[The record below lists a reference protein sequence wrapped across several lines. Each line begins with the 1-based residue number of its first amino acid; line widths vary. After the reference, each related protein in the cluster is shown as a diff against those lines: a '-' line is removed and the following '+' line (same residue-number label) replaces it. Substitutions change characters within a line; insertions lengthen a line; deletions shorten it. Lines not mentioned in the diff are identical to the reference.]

1 MAGSPVK
8 NSRCPRSPRSDCALE
23 RLHRDPYDPLVSR
36 LEPKSRYRWQ
46 SAVAA
51 RETKAAVFS
60 EMPAATP
67 ILGADKTSEE

>member
-1 MAGSPVK
+1 M
-8 NSRCPRSPRSDCALE
+8 
-23 RLHRDPYDPLVSR
+23 
-36 LEPKSRYRWQ
+36 EPKSRYRWQ